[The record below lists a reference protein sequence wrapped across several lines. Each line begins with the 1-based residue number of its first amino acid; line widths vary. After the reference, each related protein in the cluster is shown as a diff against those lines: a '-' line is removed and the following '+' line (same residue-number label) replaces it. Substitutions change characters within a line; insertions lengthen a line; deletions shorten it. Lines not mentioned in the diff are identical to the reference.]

1 MGTVPA
7 GIFALGLSRRALV
20 GHDRGHMPSTV
31 PFWIVL
37 SVTVL
42 LIGMSLVTGFRRK
55 RKAHLWLGPLTIVAM
70 TIAILLTEQLVRNY
84 EFPPGELAIHLVFA
98 KAGGLLAI
106 PVAITGIWLWR
117 SEKARVWHRVL
128 VFVWL
133 ASVLTA
139 TGTGLWMFAHGTLK
153 TA

>member
-1 MGTVPA
+1 
-7 GIFALGLSRRALV
+7 
-20 GHDRGHMPSTV
+20 MPSTV
-31 PFWIVL
+31 PFWIAFA
-37 SVTVL
+37 VTVL
-42 LIGMSLVTGFRRK
+42 MIGMALVTGFGRK

-70 TIAILLTEQLVRNY
+70 AIAIVLTEQLMSNY
-84 EFPPGELAIHLVFA
+84 TFPADELAVHLVFA
-98 KAGGLLAI
+98 KAGGLMAI

-128 VFVWL
+128 VFLWL

-139 TGTGLWMFAHGTLK
+139 TGTGLWMFALGTPK